1 MPWEQVIDPELTQV
15 LSLLVP
21 QDNTHLQAGAQ
32 LRHLS
37 GSTLLGD
44 LHSMC
49 FGKWPGLKVQR
60 PSLHPV
66 HKSYGPFA
74 KSWKHSSL
82 ITLSRNGAKA
92 KEYFLILQ

>member
-1 MPWEQVIDPELTQV
+1 M
-15 LSLLVP
+15 
-21 QDNTHLQAGAQ
+21 
-32 LRHLS
+32 
-37 GSTLLGD
+37 LGD

-66 HKSYGPFA
+66 HKELWAFA

-82 ITLSRNGAKA
+82 ITLSRNEVLQA
-92 KEYFLILQ
+92 KEYFSDSPVIFLHTLSFNIRKDD